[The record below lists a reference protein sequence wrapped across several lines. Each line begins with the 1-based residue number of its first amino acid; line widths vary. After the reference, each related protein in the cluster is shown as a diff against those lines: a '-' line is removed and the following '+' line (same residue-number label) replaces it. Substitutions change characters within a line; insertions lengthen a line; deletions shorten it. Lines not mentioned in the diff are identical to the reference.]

1 MVFSWIFTSLVCVL
15 TVGWARSAC
24 DQSTLNSEATQNCVK
39 GFYNYISQV
48 MSSVSDPREIATIFC
63 SAEGQSVIECMF
75 PLMEQCPELMANM
88 GDGAMAMP
96 SQADLLKACSQIPSG
111 LCLTAMTCVSN
122 ASHAARM
129 GIDENFRPANNLTF
143 LLPYMGLYCG
153 PVKEQFDCLTPE
165 VEEQCQNHTDQ
176 IKQMIPM
183 LNADMQYD
191 TLKLHIRNG
200 CKDVPKDIGT
210 NKCVKDHF
218 ESAAFM
224 ECMSKVKTD
233 YKTEVEMKSCGASDA
248 RLMCLKESVEKPC
261 GKRYYTALATNADY
275 FLSSNLFTCDR
286 SMSTAP
292 VVRLSAA
299 ASLVAV
305 LAALLL

>member
-96 SQADLLKACSQIPSG
+96 SQADLLKACSQIPS
-111 LCLTAMTCVSN
+111 
-122 ASHAARM
+122 
-129 GIDENFRPANNLTF
+129 
-143 LLPYMGLYCG
+143 
-153 PVKEQFDCLTPE
+153 
-165 VEEQCQNHTDQ
+165 
-176 IKQMIPM
+176 
-183 LNADMQYD
+183 
-191 TLKLHIRNG
+191 
-200 CKDVPKDIGT
+200 DIGT